1 MEFRGT
7 LKFFLFALIA
17 LTSLVMRAQQ
27 PGASVHGVVSDPDGA
42 VIPGATVTLT
52 PTHGKA
58 FTAQSGNDGGYNV
71 PGVTPGAY
79 TVTVTMNGFATFIKE
94 GVRVPAG
101 QLALDVKMGLQ
112 VESQEVQVTA
122 QSQQVSVDQDS
133 NASSTTIK
141 GKDLEALSDDP
152 DELSSELSALAGPA
166 AGPSGGQ
173 IYVDGFTGG
182 QLPPKSSI
190 REIRI
195 NQNPFSAQYD
205 KLGYGRV
212 EVFTKPGTDKFHGNY
227 SIQGGDKSF
236 NTSNP
241 FLGTSNSQ
249 PDYHTIF
256 MIGSISGPIN
266 RFTSFTVGGSHR
278 TIEDNSIV
286 NPGGYYATSADA
298 ATPCAPGQQGC
309 TYFTS
314 YPEAARAVPHPQTRS
329 DITPRIDLALGDK
342 NTLTARYQYY
352 VNGQQNAGVGNTNL
366 PDTGYNTEATEHTI
380 QISDT
385 QIFSAKVINET
396 RFEWQR
402 DTTTQD
408 PLSTAPTLSISGVFT
423 SGGSSLGTQHST
435 ATHIEAQNYTSI
447 ALEHHFIRV
456 GGRLRTTGED
466 ALSTQGS
473 NGSFTYTNLLDP
485 CTDSSVTDKQKA
497 GCSMNI
503 APVTCDPSNNT
514 VSSYQCGIPYK
525 YSTVQINKPTIHA
538 RLTDVG
544 LYAEDDWKARQNLTI
559 SFGLRYEAQ
568 SAINSAHD
576 IAPRVSFAW
585 GIPRGK
591 GKSPITVV
599 RGGYGVF
606 FDRFTL
612 DNYVS
617 TLQLDG
623 TAQVSSTFISPG
635 NLGLPGCGPGNV
647 AACGISSAASR
658 GTIYSFGNGIRS
670 SYTLQTAIGVD
681 QQIGRIGT
689 ISVNYLNARGLH
701 EYLTR
706 NFFDSNTPDSPY
718 NYQFQ
723 SGGVYRQNQ
732 LLFNGNARLRSINLF
747 GFYALSWADAN
758 TSGATFFPTS
768 NTDTRVDY
776 GRATFAHRQFGVF
789 GGSMQFRY
797 GITASPFLLAQAGTP
812 YNIITG
818 ADPLGTGIL
827 NQRPYFANGDHG
839 NCFNAADFSAT
850 QTGGLT
856 PVPVNY
862 CTGPANASFNLRLAK
877 VFGFGERT
885 GPPPSSGGSGRRNGA
900 GGTAGGGR
908 SGGGGGGGGS
918 RGGGGI
924 GGGPMGMGGGNSGH
938 KYTFTIGAQAL
949 NLFNMVPYGTPT
961 SSLNSPR
968 FGQFTTLATGP
979 FSSQTAVR
987 RIMLQASFNF

>member
-1 MEFRGT
+1 
-7 LKFFLFALIA
+7 
-17 LTSLVMRAQQ
+17 
-27 PGASVHGVVSDPDGA
+27 
-42 VIPGATVTLT
+42 
-52 PTHGKA
+52 
-58 FTAQSGNDGGYNV
+58 
-71 PGVTPGAY
+71 
-79 TVTVTMNGFATFIKE
+79 MNGFATFVRE
-94 GVRVPAG
+94 SVRVTAG
-101 QLALDVKMGLQ
+101 QSLALNIKMSLQ
-112 VESQEVQVTA
+112 IESQEVQVTA
-122 QSQQVSVDQDS
+122 QNQQVSVDADS
-133 NASSTTIK
+133 NASSTVIK
-141 GKDLEALSDDP
+141 GKDLDALSDDP

-166 AGPSGGQ
+166 SGPNGGQ

-227 SIQGGDKSF
+227 SIQGGDKAF

-241 FLGTSNSQ
+241 FLGQSNTQ

-256 MIGSISGPIN
+256 MIGSVNGPIN
-266 RFTSFTVGGSHR
+266 RFSSFTVGGSHR
-278 TIEDNSIV
+278 NIEDNSIV
-286 NPGGYYATSADA
+286 NPGGFYASPSDPTV
-298 ATPCAPGQQGC
+298 PCQPGMQNC
-309 TYFTS
+309 TYYS
-314 YPEAARAVPHPQTRS
+314 SVPESIRAVPHPQTRS
-329 DITPRIDLALGDK
+329 DISPRVDFALGDK
-342 NTLTARYQYY
+342 NTLTVRYQYY
-352 VNGQQNAGVGNTNL
+352 VNGQKNGGVGNTNL
-366 PDTGYNTEATEHTI
+366 AETGYNAESTEHTI

-385 QIFSAKVINET
+385 QIVSAKVINET

-402 DTTTQD
+402 DHSAQD
-408 PLSTAPTLSISGVFT
+408 PISTAPTLSISGVFT
-423 SGGSSLGTQHST
+423 SGGSSQGTQHST

-447 ALEHHFIRV
+447 ALEHHFIRL

-466 ALSTQGS
+466 VLSSQGS
-473 NGSFTYTNLLDP
+473 NGTFTYTNLLDP
-485 CTDSSVTDKQKA
+485 CTDPSVTDKAKA
-497 GCSMNI
+497 GCNTKI
-503 APVTCDPSNNT
+503 TPVTCDANNNT

-525 YSTVQINKPTIHA
+525 YAKVQIYKPTIHA

-544 LYAEDDWKARQNLTI
+544 FYAEDDWKARQNLTI
-559 SFGLRYEAQ
+559 SFGMRYEAQ

-591 GKSPITVV
+591 GKSPITVL

-606 FDRFTL
+606 FDRFSL
-612 DNYVS
+612 DNYVN

-623 TAQVSSTFISPG
+623 TAQVSSTFIG
-635 NLGLPGCGPGNV
+635 VNNAGLPGCGPQNTT
-647 AACGISSAASR
+647 ACGSSSSSR
-658 GTIYSFGNGIRS
+658 GTIYSLGNGIRS
-670 SYTLQTAIGVD
+670 SYTLQSAIGVD
-681 QQIGRIGT
+681 QQLGRIGT
-689 ISVNYLNARGLH
+689 VSVNYLNARGLH
-701 EYLTR
+701 EYLSR
-706 NFFDSNTPDSPY
+706 NFFNPDDNSDPY

-732 LLFNGNARLRSINLF
+732 LLFNGNARFHLVNLF
-747 GFYALSWADAN
+747 GFYALSWANAN

-768 NTDTRVDY
+768 NTDTSIDY
-776 GRATFAHRQFGVF
+776 GRATFARRQFGVF

-797 GITASPFLLAQAGTP
+797 GITASPFMLAQAGTP

-818 ADPLGTGIL
+818 QDPLGTGIL
-827 NQRPYFANGDHG
+827 NQRPFFANGDRG
-839 NCFNAADFSAT
+839 NCFNASDFSST
-850 QTGGLT
+850 QTGNLT
-856 PVPVNY
+856 PVPINY
-862 CTGPANASFNLRLAK
+862 CTGPVNASFNLRLAK

-885 GPPPSSGGSGRRNGA
+885 GPPPSSGGSGQSGQGRRN
-900 GGTAGGGR
+900 
-908 SGGGGGGGGS
+908 SGGGGGGGG
-918 RGGGGI
+918 RGGGF

-938 KYTFTIGAQAL
+938 RYTFTLGAQAM

>member
-1 MEFRGT
+1 
-7 LKFFLFALIA
+7 
-17 LTSLVMRAQQ
+17 
-27 PGASVHGVVSDPDGA
+27 
-42 VIPGATVTLT
+42 
-52 PTHGKA
+52 
-58 FTAQSGNDGGYNV
+58 
-71 PGVTPGAY
+71 
-79 TVTVTMNGFATFIKE
+79 MNGFATFVSE
-94 GVRVPAG
+94 GVKVGAG
-101 QLALDVKMGLQ
+101 QSLALDVKMALQ

-152 DELSSELSALAGPA
+152 DELSSELTALAGPA
-166 AGPSGGQ
+166 AGPNGGQ

-241 FLGTSNSQ
+241 FLGDTNSQ

-266 RFTSFTVGGSHR
+266 RISSFTVGGSHR
-278 TIEDNSIV
+278 TIQDNSIV
-286 NPGGYYATSADA
+286 NPGGYYASSADA
-298 ATPCAPGQQGC
+298 TMPCQPGVQNC
-309 TYFTS
+309 TYFNS

-329 DITPRIDLALGDK
+329 DISPRVDFALGEK
-342 NTLTARYQYY
+342 NTLTVRYQYY
-352 VNGQQNAGVGNTNL
+352 VNGQQNAGVGNTTL
-366 PDTGYNTEATEHTI
+366 PDAGYNSQATENTI

-385 QIFSAKVINET
+385 QIVSAKVINET

-402 DTTTQD
+402 DHSTQD
-408 PLSTAPTLSISGVFT
+408 PLSTAPALSISGVFT
-423 SGGSSLGTQHST
+423 TGGSSLGTQHGT

-447 ALEHHFIRV
+447 ALEHHFMRL
-456 GGRLRTTGED
+456 GGRLRTTGD
-466 ALSTQGS
+466 DIQSNQGS
-473 NGSFTYTNLLDP
+473 NGTFTYTNLLDP
-485 CTDSSVTDKQKA
+485 CTDSSVTDKGKA
-497 GCSMNI
+497 GCNTSLPQ
-503 APVTCDPSNNT
+503 PVTCAASNNT

-525 YSTVQINKPTIHA
+525 YSVVQINKPTIHA

-544 LYAEDDWKARQNLTI
+544 LYAEDDWKARQNLTV
-559 SFGLRYEAQ
+559 SFGIRYEAQ
-568 SAINSAHD
+568 NAISSAHD

-599 RGGYGVF
+599 RGGYGIF
-606 FDRFTL
+606 YDRFTL
-612 DNYVS
+612 DNYVN

-623 TAQVSSTFISPG
+623 TAQVSSTFVLP
-635 NLGLPGCGPGNV
+635 NNVGLPGCGPGTTG
-647 AACGISSAASR
+647 ACGTSSASR
-658 GTIYSFGNGIRS
+658 GTIYSFGPGTRS
-670 SYTLQTAIGVD
+670 SYTLQTALGVD
-681 QQIGRIGT
+681 QQLGRAAT
-689 ISVNYLNARGLH
+689 ISVNYLNARGVH

-706 NFFDSNTPDSPY
+706 NFFDSSTPDTPY

-732 LLFNGNARLRSINLF
+732 LMFNGNARLRAVNLF
-747 GFYALSWADAN
+747 GFYSLSWADAN
-758 TSGATFFPTS
+758 TTGATFFPTS
-768 NTDTRVDY
+768 NTDTHVDY
-776 GRATFAHRQFGVF
+776 GRATFARRQFGVM
-789 GGSMQFRY
+789 GGSIQFRY
-797 GITASPFLLAQAGTP
+797 GITASPFLIAQAGTP

-827 NQRPYFANGDHG
+827 NQRPFFANGDRG
-839 NCFNAADFSAT
+839 NCFNAGDFSST

-856 PVPVNY
+856 PVPINY
-862 CTGPANASFNLRLAK
+862 CTGPANATINLRLAK
-877 VFGFGERT
+877 IFGFGPRT
-885 GPPPSSGGSGRRNGA
+885 GPPPSAGGDSGRRGNRGS
-900 GGTAGGGR
+900 R
-908 SGGGGGGGGS
+908 GGGGGS
-918 RGGGGI
+918 RGGF

-938 KYTFTIGAQAL
+938 RYSFTLGAQAM

-987 RIMLQASFNF
+987 RITLQASFNF